1 MPIYSERGY
10 EVSVMNPVVETYM
23 ERRRSEGDLGTEGM
37 LVEDVRLMAEEAR
50 DADLRDFL
58 TAVIDGV
65 PEQDDP
71 EPVVEF
77 QIPERLYRLFYA
89 LMIEV
94 FDNV

>member
-1 MPIYSERGY
+1 
-10 EVSVMNPVVETYM
+10 MNTVVENYM

-37 LVEDVRLMAEEAR
+37 LVEDVQLMAEEAQNG
-50 DADLRDFL
+50 DLRDFL

-65 PEQDDP
+65 PDQDDP

-77 QIPERLYRLFYA
+77 QIPERLYLPFYA
-89 LMIEV
+89 LMIEI